1 MATPERYNALLKNCN
16 YLLNLLLLL
25 SKIKIWCPQK
35 IKFLLFEY
43 FIELSLG
50 LHCPEWPHP
59 SCTPAP
65 KPHPL
70 NITIISTGSS
80 HMLSFPHLHH
90 QYLYNTLYVQA
101 VVILLGLGTLKI
113 KALFLWKWELHTW
126 FANAPTLSG
135 PQISQCYF
143 YTITYSQLFLIL
155 SKTSQL
161 QRQMP
166 QFFYTFPQLNS
177 VQSKNFG
184 PSILEHGYNN
194 SRLFILC

>member
-50 LHCPEWPHP
+50 LHCPEWPHYRPHP

-135 PQISQCYF
+135 PQISH
-143 YTITYSQLFLIL
+143 
-155 SKTSQL
+155 
-161 QRQMP
+161 
-166 QFFYTFPQLNS
+166 S
-177 VQSKNFG
+177 VT
-184 PSILEHGYNN
+184 SILLHTHSCFLYCQRPHSYKGKCHIFLHFSTTEQCAVKELWAIHI
-194 SRLFILC
+194 RTWL